1 MLYKAFKEMGL
12 VQLDCEQSVF
22 THQEEEVE
30 AGVTFFAGPDIVLAI
45 HVDDFIVLGRNRIVI
60 QDFKTELNKQ
70 FSIKRSKDLGKA
82 RDFLG
87 IEIIR
92 NPETGTI
99 KLSQE
104 AYFMGVLKR
113 YGMEDARPNKTP
125 FAEGTVVDSD
135 DDDYLDEE
143 GKTAYQAIVG
153 SLTYGMQGTRP
164 DLGFAVSLLSRFLT
178 KPTYRHMTLVKGVL
192 RYLAGTLKLGIVF
205 SKHETKALHGY
216 TDSDFN
222 GKMLQG
228 DGRSTSGYIFFL
240 AGGPIS
246 WSSKRQ
252 STVALSS
259 SEAEY
264 IGQANAIRH
273 AIHLSHFLNE
283 IKIPPPLPITIYADN
298 QSAIALSKNPEF
310 HARTK
315 HIDTAY
321 HFQRQK
327 IREGVVEIVYIPT
340 DKMAADGL
348 TKPLGGIKFSRYL
361 QYLRLQ

>member
-1 MLYKAFKEMGL
+1 
-12 VQLDCEQSVF
+12 
-22 THQEEEVE
+22 
-30 AGVTFFAGPDIVLAI
+30 
-45 HVDDFIVLGRNRIVI
+45 
-60 QDFKTELNKQ
+60 
-70 FSIKRSKDLGKA
+70 
-82 RDFLG
+82 
-87 IEIIR
+87 
-92 NPETGTI
+92 
-99 KLSQE
+99 
-104 AYFMGVLKR
+104 MGVLKR
-113 YGMEDARPNKTP
+113 YEMEDARLNKTL

-222 GKMLQG
+222 GKTLQG

-283 IKIPPPLPITIYADN
+283 IKIPPPLPITIYVDN
-298 QSAIALSKNPEF
+298 QSAITLSKNPKY
-310 HARTK
+310 HTCTK